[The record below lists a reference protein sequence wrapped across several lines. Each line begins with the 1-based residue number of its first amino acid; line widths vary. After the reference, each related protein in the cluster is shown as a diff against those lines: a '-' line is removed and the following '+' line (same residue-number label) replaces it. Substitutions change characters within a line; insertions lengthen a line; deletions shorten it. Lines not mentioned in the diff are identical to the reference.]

1 MSRRQEKRTKILE
14 AAQGLFLANGFAST
28 STDAI
33 TAAAGVSKQT
43 VYSYFP
49 SKGALFTAVLRHL
62 IDEKADETTF
72 ETSSGVSLQTRQDLR
87 NALMELAGYI
97 IEKLMDPE
105 YLAMIRMV
113 FAELRQFPELGQYFS
128 EAVPARMM
136 RKVGAILTSAHSSGI
151 AHVPHID
158 ASTRL
163 FLGPLIIHVV
173 LDGLLRVNSSPSA
186 PSKERL
192 RQLVDQ
198 FMTSIPDTEDGS
210 A

>member
-1 MSRRQEKRTKILE
+1 MQ
-14 AAQGLFLANGFAST
+14 AAQRLFLADGFAST

-43 VYSYFP
+43 VYAYFP
-49 SKGALFTAVLRHL
+49 SKGALFAAVLRHL
-62 IDEKADETTF
+62 IDEKADETSF
-72 ETSSGVSLQTRQDLR
+72 EARSEVSLQSREDLR
-87 NALMELAGYI
+87 NALTELAGYI
-97 IEKLMDPE
+97 IEKLMDLE
-105 YLAMIRMV
+105 YLAMIRMI

-136 RKVGAILTSAHSSGI
+136 RKVGGILRSAHSSGL
-151 AHVPHID
+151 AHVPDID

-163 FLGPLIIHVV
+163 FLGPLVIHVV

-198 FMTSIPDTEDGS
+198 FMTSIPDIEDGL